1 MEVEITKEL
10 IKAIPIAALVGSVF
24 TLLGV
29 IYTNSQNRQ
38 RMEQQHKFQM
48 EEKRKEIYLQKAEE
62 LYDNLEVWNSE
73 VFKTYHAMIEKSSLN
88 VPNVDTSIHNKIKT
102 LTGLYFPQLEENVNS
117 IFNSYFGFVSY
128 YEMLFKN
135 TVNVVFEDDVIAVLR
150 LRVNEIS
157 KNIHS
162 LKVQLRNEI

>member
-10 IKAIPIAALVGSVF
+10 IKAIPVAALFGSIF
-24 TLLGV
+24 TFIGV
-29 IYTNSQNRQ
+29 VYTNSQNKE

-73 VFKTYHAMIEKSSLN
+73 AFKTYHAMLEKTSLN
-88 VPNVDTSIHNKIKT
+88 VPNASISINNKIKT
-102 LTGLYFPQLEENVNS
+102 LTGLYFPQLEESVNS
-117 IFNSYFGFVSY
+117 IFNSYFSFVSY
-128 YEMLFKN
+128 YEMLFRN
-135 TVNVVFEDDVIAVLR
+135 NVNVVFEDDEIHVLR
-150 LRVNEIS
+150 SRVNAIS
-157 KNIHS
+157 RDIHL